1 MADMDAE
8 MAFLEAQKQ
17 EYDPAAD
24 FSLAPGQGNQDDEE
38 EEEEEYDPDSAFS
51 NAQEETRSPSAQAV
65 PMAESATNTPQP
77 TAESTLKAPPAEM
90 SAVPT
95 PQKQPR
101 TKGGF
106 VDESEDDED
115 EVLVAKPKAGSAL
128 LNAAG
133 VSESP
138 QRSVTLSPNNTHAP
152 QAMSSISAQ
161 DQGVPAVQ
169 SPSVVAPDTVSLAS
183 ATVPNGDAPVPDA
196 TKTGTSDNMKAA
208 PAQTPAF
215 ATPASVSLPKPR
227 LPQDTVGRLE
237 DRVAEDPRG
246 DIEAWLGLIDEHR
259 KRHKV
264 DEARAAFERFFQVF
278 PSAAEIWVQYVNM
291 ETELEN
297 FHQVEQIFGRSIQNT
312 PSLLLYS
319 SYIEYVRRRYPLEEG
334 DNRKIIVQAYEFV
347 LPHVGID
354 INAGKLWTDYIEIL
368 KSGPGIL
375 GGNGWQDMQ
384 KMDILRKA
392 YQRAIAVPTNA
403 TLEIWREY
411 DRFEMNLHP
420 NKTQGRKHLQ
430 ERSASYMT
438 ARSAVTVAENITRSV
453 NRTTLPKLPPVPG
466 FDGAD
471 EYMKQVQAWKNW
483 VEWEKTDPLEIK
495 EDDRDTYN
503 KRVLYI
509 YKNAL
514 AALRFWP
521 EMWFNAAEWSFQN
534 NLTDEGNTFLKSGMD
549 ANPESCLIAFK
560 RSHHLELR
568 TDFEDGDAGLIEK
581 GKLVRE
587 PLDTVLNTL
596 YDLIT
601 KVKKREERS
610 IAMAKEHFAA
620 QQAAEEAARAGSQK
634 GPDVED
640 DDDEENS
647 AAARRQKEKQAIF
660 DAQVQGI
667 STAANGEILTLKK
680 TLTYAWIALMRAMRR
695 VQGKGGAKGS
705 SVPGFRG
712 VFGEARKKGKLL
724 SDAYVASALIEHH
737 CYQDAA
743 AGKIFE
749 RGMRLFPDDESFALE
764 YIKHLIKLNDAT
776 NARAVFET
784 IINRLTQKS
793 ENIQRTKPLFLF
805 FHDYE
810 SQFGDLAQINKL
822 EQRMA
827 TLFPEDP
834 LLERFTSRFK
844 STTFDPTVVRPVIS
858 PRTQM
863 RPAMPMNAVK
873 TVEEPQ
879 QAAPQPPVPEQHRLQ
894 SPAPFNSPRLGHL
907 MPATNSPKRPLED
920 ADNDQPR
927 KMIRGESPLKGAAG
941 RRLDAAR
948 RNNAV
953 GGGNTPVTG
962 PSPLPKGVNFLLG
975 IIPPAHTYQATR
987 FQPEAMVNLLRSITV
1002 PLPAGP
1008 SSASAM
1014 PAAGPPAAHIGAQL
1028 QNIQARY
1035 GVGLGYPQ

>member
-24 FSLAPGQGNQDDEE
+24 FSLAPEQADQDD
-38 EEEEEYDPDSAFS
+38 EEEEYDPDNAFGTHPEERRSA
-51 NAQEETRSPSAQAV
+51 SAQSVA
-65 PMAESATNTPQP
+65 MSDSATNTPQP
-77 TAESTLKAPPAEM
+77 ADEGALKAPPAET
-90 SAVPT
+90 SAAPT

-115 EVLVAKPKAGSAL
+115 EVPVAKPKAGSAL
-128 LNAAG
+128 LNASG

-152 QAMSSISAQ
+152 QAMSSSSAQ
-161 DQGVPAVQ
+161 DQPVPGVQ
-169 SPSVVAPDTVSLAS
+169 SPPVDVPNVVSSLAS
-183 ATVPNGDAPVPDA
+183 ATVFNGGTPVPDA
-196 TKTGTSDNMKAA
+196 TKTGSSDQLKTA
-208 PAQTPAF
+208 PA
-215 ATPASVSLPKPR
+215 PASAPATTLQASLPKPR

-246 DIEAWLGLIDEHR
+246 DIEAWLGLVDDHR

-264 DEARAAFERFFQVF
+264 EEARSVFERFFQVF

-297 FHQVEQIFGRSIQNT
+297 FVQVEQIFGRSIQNT
-312 PSLLLYS
+312 PSLLLFS
-319 SYIEYVRRRYPLEEG
+319 SYIDYVRRRYPLEEG
-334 DNRKIIVQAYEFV
+334 DNRKIIIQAYEFV

-354 INAGKLWTDYIEIL
+354 INAGKLWADYIEIL
-368 KSGPGIL
+368 KSGPGNL
-375 GGNGWQDMQ
+375 GGSGWQDMQ

-403 TLEIWREY
+403 TMEIWRDY
-411 DRFEMNLHP
+411 DRFEMNL
-420 NKTQGRKHLQ
+420 NKVQGRKHLQ
-430 ERSASYMT
+430 EKSASYMT
-438 ARSAVTVAENITRSV
+438 ARSAITVAENITRGIY
-453 NRTTLPKLPPVPG
+453 RTTLPKLPPAPG
-466 FDGAD
+466 FDGAED
-471 EYMKQVQAWKNW
+471 FTKQVQAWKNW
-483 VEWEKTDPLEIK
+483 IEWEKSDPLEIRD
-495 EDDRDTYN
+495 EDRETYN

-521 EMWFNAAEWSFQN
+521 EMWFDAAEWSLQN
-534 NLTDEGNTFLKSGMD
+534 NLSDEGNTFLQSGME
-549 ANPESCLIAFK
+549 ANPESCLLAFK
-560 RSHHLELR
+560 RSNQLELR
-568 TDFEDGDAGLIEK
+568 TDFEEGDAGIIAK
-581 GKLVRE
+581 ANVVRE

-596 YDLIT
+596 YDLIN

-610 IAMAKEHFAA
+610 IAMAKEHFNA
-620 QQAAEEAARAGSQK
+620 QQAAEDAARAGSDK
-634 GPDVED
+634 EPDVED
-640 DDDEENS
+640 DDDDENS
-647 AAARRQKEKQAIF
+647 AAARRQRERQAGF
-660 DAQVQGI
+660 DAQLQGI
-667 STAANGEILTLKK
+667 TTSTNAEIHVLKK

-695 VQGKGGAKGS
+695 VQGKGGAKDTNI
-705 SVPGFRG
+705 PGFRG

-737 CYQDAA
+737 CYQDVA

-749 RGMRLFPDDESFALE
+749 RGMKLFPDDEVFALE
-764 YIKHLIKLNDAT
+764 YVKHLVKLNDAT

-784 IINRLTQKS
+784 VVTRLCQRP
-793 ENIQRTKPLFLF
+793 ENIARTKPLFVF

-810 SQFGDLAQINKL
+810 SQFGELAQITKL

-834 LLERFTSRFK
+834 KLLRFASRFK
-844 STTFDPTVVRPVIS
+844 SPTFDPTAVRPVIS

-863 RPAMPMNAVK
+863 RPAMPSNIMP
-873 TVEEPQ
+873 TVEEPVH
-879 QAAPQPPVPEQHRLQ
+879 AAPPLPVPQPERLQ
-894 SPAPFNSPRLGHL
+894 SPAAFNSPRLGHL
-907 MPATNSPKRPLED
+907 LPATNSPKRPLDD

-927 KMIRGESPLKGAAG
+927 KIIRGESPLKGAAG

-953 GGGNTPVTG
+953 GGGNTPVAG
-962 PSPLPKGVNFLLG
+962 PTPLPKGVNFLLG

-987 FQPEAMVNLLRSITV
+987 FRPEAMVNLLRGITL
-1002 PLPAGP
+1002 PLPGNAAAP
-1008 SSASAM
+1008 
-1014 PAAGPPAAHIGAQL
+1014 AGPPAAHIGAQL

-1035 GVGLGYPQ
+1035 GGGQPGYQ